1 MFIYILN
8 ILNDSLRR
16 NEHDNNFLPAEILKD
31 AKYIV
36 ELGRIDK
43 ELDFKI
49 ISNRLNNVV
58 ELLWKYNLSFRETMN
73 TLSKLLNNKK
83 NMWILEYFNTS
94 SVYSSNII
102 FSSAINEILQ
112 KARDS
117 GENRKMNYLAL

>member
-16 NEHDNNFLPAEILKD
+16 NEHDNNILPLEVLKD

-36 ELGRIDK
+36 ELGGIDK
-43 ELDFKI
+43 GLDFKI
-49 ISNRLNNVV
+49 ISNRLNNIV

-83 NMWILEYFNTS
+83 YMWILEYFNTS

-102 FSSAINEILQ
+102 FSSVINEILQ

-117 GENRKMNYLAL
+117 GGDRKINYLAL

>member
-8 ILNDSLRR
+8 ILNDSLRK
-16 NEHDNNFLPAEILKD
+16 NEHANNILPLEVLKD

-36 ELGRIDK
+36 ELGGIDK
-43 ELDFKI
+43 GLDFKI
-49 ISNRLNNVV
+49 ISNRLNNIV

-83 NMWILEYFNTS
+83 YMWILEDFNTS

-102 FSSAINEILQ
+102 FSSVINEILQ

-117 GENRKMNYLAL
+117 GGDRKINYLAL

>member
-8 ILNDSLRR
+8 ILNDNLKR
-16 NEHDNNFLPAEILKD
+16 NEHDNNLLPLEVLKD

-36 ELGRIDK
+36 ELGGIHK
-43 ELDFKI
+43 GLDFKI
-49 ISNRLNNVV
+49 ISDRLNNIV

-83 NMWILEYFNTS
+83 YMWILEYFNTS

-102 FSSAINEILQ
+102 FSSVINEILQ
-112 KARDS
+112 KARGS
-117 GENRKMNYLAL
+117 GEDRKINYLAL

>member
-16 NEHDNNFLPAEILKD
+16 NEHDNNILPLEVLKD

-36 ELGRIDK
+36 ELGGIDK
-43 ELDFKI
+43 GLDFKI
-49 ISNRLNNVV
+49 ISNRLNNIV

-83 NMWILEYFNTS
+83 YIWILEHFNTS

-102 FSSAINEILQ
+102 FSSVIHEILQ

-117 GENRKMNYLAL
+117 GADRKINYLAL

>member
-16 NEHDNNFLPAEILKD
+16 NEHDNNLLSLEVLKD

-36 ELGRIDK
+36 ELGGIDK
-43 ELDFKI
+43 GLDFKI
-49 ISNRLNNVV
+49 ISDRLNNIV

-83 NMWILEYFNTS
+83 YMWILEYFNTS
-94 SVYSSNII
+94 SVYSSNIM
-102 FSSAINEILQ
+102 FSSVINEILQ

-117 GENRKMNYLAL
+117 GEDRKINYLAL